1 VFYFN
6 VVEEVLVIR
15 TGRMDSMFP
24 NKISGL
30 ITGFNLDILDLT
42 ATFRGIQSCFLTH
55 EIE

>member
-1 VFYFN
+1 MFYFN